1 MWALQRHIGGVGMP
15 NSGGQS
21 RGEQKL
27 KARKGGEESPTVEQS
42 GGGADEREETNK
54 RQDKG
59 N

>member
-27 KARKGGEESPTVEQS
+27 KARKGGESNS
-42 GGGADEREETNK
+42 GAEWRRGR
-54 RQDKG
+54 
-59 N
+59 